1 MAAPSGGGGGGGPVG
16 FANSFVGP
24 QEALELVGDHC
35 YGYGKGASTAS
46 SSADLTLLSFTT
58 GNYYSVMDYVGFVNT
73 ETSTTRTCFV
83 EIFMNDALIFEGKYN
98 NPQDMRDDQPL
109 QLIIPAYTQLEFK
122 VGMET
127 GGSQWSAIMTG
138 RIYR

>member
-1 MAAPSGGGGGGGPVG
+1 
-16 FANSFVGP
+16 
-24 QEALELVGDHC
+24 
-35 YGYGKGASTAS
+35 
-46 SSADLTLLSFTT
+46 
-58 GNYYSVMDYVGFVNT
+58 
-73 ETSTTRTCFV
+73 
-83 EIFMNDALIFEGKYN
+83 MNDALIFEGTYN

-109 QLIIPAYTQLEFK
+109 QLVIPAYTKLEFK